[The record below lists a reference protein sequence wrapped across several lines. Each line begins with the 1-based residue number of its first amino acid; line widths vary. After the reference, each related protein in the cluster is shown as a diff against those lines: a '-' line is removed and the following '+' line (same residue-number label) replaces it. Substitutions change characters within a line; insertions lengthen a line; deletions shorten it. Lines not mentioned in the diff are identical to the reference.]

1 MKALPHFLCVAL
13 AAGWLLFPVSV
24 RAQANFSGA
33 WTLNNA
39 ASDLRGMRPPK
50 SDIIT
55 MKQRGKS
62 FAWSEVIVTPSGK
75 VEREAWSGKMD
86 GVARPVQGPKGNTA
100 SYKMDGTGRW
110 MSPEGNSELLA
121 RVSADGKQFL
131 LTSTTKLPDGR
142 SMTQTFV
149 YDRMK

>member
-1 MKALPHFLCVAL
+1 MKALPRSLGIAL
-13 AAGWLLFPVSV
+13 TAGWLLFPVSAQ
-24 RAQANFSGA
+24 AQANFAGS
-33 WTLNNA
+33 WMLNDA

-50 SDIIT
+50 SDVIT
-55 MKQRGKS
+55 MQQRGKS

-100 SYKMDGTGRW
+100 SYKMDGTSRW
-110 MSPEGNSELLA
+110 MSPEGNSDLLA

-149 YDRMK
+149 YDRTK